1 MGLPLSASIDVK
13 FDSHVAKAGFAG
25 EQATLLPVI
34 SYAGARP
41 PRNEVSHRS
50 LVLFRMFR

>member
-34 SYAGARP
+34 SYAGALA
-41 PRNEVSHRS
+41 S
-50 LVLFRMFR
+50 